1 MNPNSFARRLTA
13 APVANSLLVALLV
26 AVPTAGQD
34 PVAERVEPVRA
45 GGVEFRFATLDQARE
60 VLKQND
66 SFIQSLSPFDRQAR
80 MRTRTDPGTAA
91 FVEFVA
97 NEAIEWNASEREAM
111 VKAIELL
118 GERLESLHLGNLH
131 LALDNPILLV
141 HTTGREESGAAYTR
155 GSSIILPR
163 GKTGTPHQPPLRL
176 IAHELF
182 HVLSRAIPALRD
194 NLYAIIG
201 FQPTGE
207 ILLPGSLSPRRITN
221 PDATHIAH
229 ALEVQLTEGRTS
241 FVTPVLLAKS
251 KFDPE
256 QPSLFS
262 YLDFKLMEVEQ
273 AENGDWIPHVV
284 RGEAVLHDPSL
295 PDFHRQIGRNTG
307 YIIHPDEVL
316 ADNFV
321 IVVSGETV
329 KDQWI
334 VERMR
339 ELLSSVEKKPDPGR

>member
-1 MNPNSFARRLTA
+1 MNDTSFARRLTA
-13 APVANSLLVALLV
+13 PLVVTSLLVASLLT
-26 AVPTAGQD
+26 VPTLGQD
-34 PVAERVEPVRA
+34 TGAEFVEPIRA
-45 GGVEFRFATLDQARE
+45 GGVEFRFATLEQAKE

-66 SFIQSLSPFDRQAR
+66 SFIQNLSPFDRKAR
-80 MRTRTDPGTAA
+80 MRTRTDPGTTA
-91 FVEFVA
+91 FVDFVA
-97 NEAIEWNASEREAM
+97 NEAIEWNAAEREAI

-131 LALDNPILLV
+131 LPLDEPILLV

-163 GKTGTPHQPPLRL
+163 GKTGTRKQPPLRL

-182 HVLSRAIPALRD
+182 HVLSRSNPELRD
-194 NLYAIIG
+194 KLYAIIG
-201 FQPTGE
+201 FQPTGV
-207 ILLPGSLSPRRITN
+207 IRLPASLSPRRITN
-221 PDATHIAH
+221 PDAPQVAH
-229 ALEVQLTEGRTS
+229 AMEVQLSEGRTS
-241 FVTPVLLAKS
+241 FVAPVLLTRSEFA
-251 KFDPE
+251 PE

-262 YLDFKLMEVEQ
+262 YLDFKLMEVER
-273 AENGDWIPHVV
+273 AENGDWIPHAV
-284 RGEAVLHDPSL
+284 RGEVVLHDPSL

-321 IVVSGETV
+321 ILVSGESV

-334 VERMR
+334 VDRMR
-339 ELLSSVEKKPDPGR
+339 ELLSSVEKEPNPGR